1 MADDL
6 AAAERRI
13 EKALTTE
20 SSALAIGLRIK
31 ANRQRQGI
39 SVRDLA
45 ERAHISKTSVVN
57 MEQGRCRPVTI
68 LKVCAALGLHI
79 ERFLADEQEDPAAD
93 AIVHR
98 YEDDRWYDLS
108 GFASGPLGGKDRP
121 LTDGERDVFHNK
133 GITAQMLMF
142 KSRFPDSN
150 FWVGIIELSE
160 QSELRS
166 HPGEEFVLVL
176 AGQAKIKVGKQTFE
190 LKTGESIC
198 FNPNRKH
205 SYGPAADSS
214 KVSIFCLR
222 VNPSGT

>member
-13 EKALTTE
+13 EQALTE
-20 SSALAIGLRIK
+20 SSPLVIGQRIK
-31 ANRQRQGI
+31 ASRLRQGI

-45 ERAHISKTSVVN
+45 ERAHVSKTSIVN

-79 ERFLADEQEDPAAD
+79 ERFLADEQEDLTAD

-98 YEDDRWYDLS
+98 HEDDRWYDLT
-108 GFASGPLGGKDRP
+108 GFASGLLGGQDRP
-121 LTDGERDVFHNK
+121 LTDAERNEFHK
-133 GITAQMLMF
+133 EGITAQMLMF
-142 KSRFPDSN
+142 KSRFPGSN
-150 FWVGIIELSE
+150 FWVGMIELSE
-160 QSELRS
+160 QSETRS

-176 AGQAKIKVGKQTFE
+176 AGQAKIKVGKQSFE
-190 LKTGESIC
+190 LQTGESIC

-205 SYGPAADSS
+205 SYGPASNCP

-222 VNPSGT
+222 VNLSGT